1 MNVKLVE
8 LATRSGLSPKMA
20 AVSQTMWDEI
30 WAAIEKA
37 QEQGIATGCI
47 VSSLEVVKV
56 TVINQYLGLSD

>member
-1 MNVKLVE
+1 MEAKLIE
-8 LATRSGLSPKMA
+8 LSTYSGLTPRMA

-47 VSSLEVVKV
+47 VSSLEVIKV
-56 TVINQYLGLSD
+56 CIVNEYLGQSS